1 MTCLTT
7 TAVLLSV
14 LVNLSSGTLSC
25 GINEIIDE
33 CPSDCAY
40 DHCPKHEFQDRTPCP
55 KPEVCPPPA
64 CKCGFNYRRAENG
77 TCIPTTECP
86 PIPCGENEIYDTCP
100 ICSESC
106 ANAAPSG
113 KRCRQIGRIG
123 ITVICD
129 PKCRCID
136 FYWRNDANKCVT
148 YEECTQNQSGC

>member
-1 MTCLTT
+1 MSCFIINLVFVFLIHFA
-7 TAVLLSV
+7 TAD
-14 LVNLSSGTLSC
+14 
-25 GINEIIDE
+25 DE
-33 CPSDCAY
+33 CGTNEVLKQTPDCVSDYCPGAEDQCTHYRDPCA
-40 DHCPKHEFQDRTPCP
+40 P
-55 KPEVCPPPA
+55 
-64 CKCGFNYRRAENG
+64 CKCSFNSRRVANG
-77 TCIPTTECP
+77 TCISTRDCP